1 MIDRKK
7 RDKKFENEE
16 LAGFESTTVGVY
28 RTAATIKGG
37 RRFSFGSLVV
47 VGDRHGQVGIGYG
60 KANEVPPAIQKA
72 EKDARRSLKK
82 VPLREG
88 TLPHTVVG
96 RFESS
101 RVKLVPASP
110 GTGVVAGAAVR
121 AVLELA
127 GVRDCLT
134 KCYGSTNEKN
144 VVKAT
149 LNALLDLRSKEDV
162 EALRGVT
169 LGETHVDDLLARGQ
183 AFMPTA
189 TSDKPATAPV
199 NELDAGKGG
208 KGKGKGRGGRGGGGG
223 RGRGGGRSE
232 PKPEAKDAPKTDDAP
247 AESKPEAEA
256 KTENS
261 ES

>member
-1 MIDRKK
+1 MNERKK
-7 RDKKFENEE
+7 RDKRFENEE
-16 LAGFESTTVGVY
+16 LAGFESNTVGVY

-47 VGDRHGQVGIGYG
+47 VGDRQGQVGIGYG

-127 GVRDCLT
+127 GVRDCLS

-149 LNALLDLRSKEDV
+149 MNALLDLRSKEKV
-162 EALRGVT
+162 EELRGVS

-183 AFMPTA
+183 AFITTTTSEKRAIAPTN
-189 TSDKPATAPV
+189 D
-199 NELDAGKGG
+199 ND
-208 KGKGKGRGGRGGGGG
+208 KGKGSKPKGRGRGRGGSGGGGGGGG
-223 RGRGGGRSE
+223 RPSA
-232 PKPEAKDAPKTDDAP
+232 KTEAPPADAPKPD
-247 AESKPEAEA
+247 S
-256 KTENS
+256 S
-261 ES
+261 GS